1 MSRKNVPLLLI
12 VFVPLLLSSLLAA
25 QSKEPTTILI
35 WPDGAPGAVG
45 DEDVDRPTLTLY
57 PADPAINTGTAVVIC
72 PGGGYAMVAMDHEGH
87 QFARWFNSIGV
98 SAFVLRY
105 RLGMRYHH
113 PAPLQDV
120 QRAIRYVRVNA
131 ADWGVQ
137 PDRIG
142 VMGFSAGGHLASTA
156 GTHFDSG
163 DPSAQEPISRASC
176 RPDFMILGYP
186 VISFTTEYTHQGSR
200 RHLLGDNPDPAL
212 VESLS
217 NELQVAS
224 DTPPTF
230 LVHADDD
237 RGVPPENSIL
247 FYLALK
253 KAGVPAELHIYRKG
267 GHGFGLAPQ
276 DAILGSWPGRLR
288 DWLLGTGLLRR

>member
-1 MSRKNVPLLLI
+1 MPLHA
-12 VFVPLLLSSLLAA
+12 SLLHAA
-25 QSKEPTTILI
+25 PSKEPTTILI

-45 DEDVDRPTLTLY
+45 DEEVDRPTLTLY
-57 PADPAINTGTAVVIC
+57 PADPANNTGTAVVIC

-98 SAFVLRY
+98 SAFILRY

-113 PAPLQDV
+113 PAPMQDV
-120 QRAIRYVRVNA
+120 QRALRYVRVNA

-137 PDRIG
+137 PGRIG

-163 DPSAQEPISRASC
+163 DPGAEEPISRTSC

-186 VISFTTEYTHQGSR
+186 VISLTTEYTHQGSK
-200 RHLLGDNPDPAL
+200 RHLLGDSPDPAL

-217 NELQVAS
+217 NELQVTS

-267 GHGFGLAPQ
+267 GHGFGLASQ

-288 DWLLGTGLLRR
+288 DWMLGMGLLRQ